1 MKSSS
6 GGNTVIAI
14 VLGFVVIC
22 GMTLAAGV
30 YVFERY
36 MTSTTEVSTLSAEGT
51 ASLDVP
57 QTTATTMIYVEVEN
71 VSQEAANTE
80 AEEALSNLVDFLLT
94 EGFTRDDLV
103 TNSSLEERP
112 EWYYY
117 REGRPEEQ
125 ENVFVARAS
134 IELTID
140 DVKEREDTVG
150 ALLDEVVSLGA
161 TSVQPLQYD
170 IEDKEAKCR
179 DLSNDALRA
188 ARVQANERVQAL
200 GGEGVVRVTQVEVVD
215 SCDQGF
221 YPYPV
226 FMDRSAA
233 GVAEDSEAP
242 VSAPRIS
249 GETELSATATITVEY
264 R

>member
-6 GGNTVIAI
+6 GGNTVAII
-14 VLGFVVIC
+14 VLGLVVIC
-22 GMTLAAGV
+22 GMSIAAGV
-30 YVFERY
+30 YVFERFI
-36 MTSTTEVSTLSAEGT
+36 TSTTEVSTLSAEGSAT
-51 ASLDVP
+51 LDVP
-57 QTTATTMIYVEVEN
+57 QTTAMTTIYVEVEN
-71 VSQEAANTE
+71 VSQEEANAE
-80 AEEALSNLVDFLLT
+80 AEETLSELVDFLLV

-103 TNSSLEERP
+103 TNSSLSERP

-117 REGRPEEQ
+117 REGRPEDQ
-125 ENVFVARAS
+125 EDVFVARAS
-134 IELTID
+134 IELTIN
-140 DVKEREDTVG
+140 DVKEREDSIG
-150 ALLDEVVSLGA
+150 GLLDEVVSLGA

-200 GGEGVVRVTQVEVVD
+200 GGERIVRVTQVQVTD

-221 YPYPV
+221 YPVPL
-226 FMDRSAA
+226 FSDRAA
-233 GVAEDSEAP
+233 GVAEDREAP

-249 GETELSATATITVEY
+249 GETELSATASITVEY

>member
-6 GGNTVIAI
+6 GSNN
-14 VLGFVVIC
+14 VLIITLALVLIC
-22 GMTLAAGV
+22 GMSIAAGI
-30 YVFERY
+30 YVFERFI
-36 MTSTTEVSTLSAEGT
+36 TSTTQVSTLTAEGT
-51 ASLDVP
+51 ATLEVP
-57 QTTATTMIYVEVEN
+57 QTTAKTMIYVEVEN
-71 VSQEAANTE
+71 VSQEEANAE
-80 AEEALSNLVDFLLT
+80 AEETLSKLVDFLLT

-103 TNSSLEERP
+103 TNSSLSERP

-117 REGRPEEQ
+117 REDTLEEK
-125 ENVFVARAS
+125 ENIFIARAS
-134 IELTID
+134 IELTIN
-140 DVKEREDTVG
+140 DVKDREDSIG
-150 ALLDEVVSLGA
+150 GLLDEVVKLGA

-170 IEDKEAKCR
+170 IENKEAKCR

-188 ARVQANERVQAL
+188 ARAQANERVQAL
-200 GGEGVVRVTQVEVVD
+200 GGEGVVRVTQVQVTD

-226 FMDRSAA
+226 FMGRDTGA
-233 GVAEDSEAP
+233 VEDSSAP

-249 GETELSATATITVEY
+249 GETELTATATITVEY